1 MYKAD
6 QVFSAKQWNVPN
18 MPNQPCDPNSTNHV
32 FYLLRIR
39 QMGKRQKFLKTSEK
53 EWWLHYRPGRASS
66 GCLLIFVVSKLQR
79 IHKLK
84 PYMIFF
90 LAKLETL
97 TLFFNVD
104 NVSSIATVTHQA
116 GRSNIYT
123 DNSGHQMNTSLKFT
137 LLLALFRSLPTPPTK
152 YLAPYLLRS
161 SQCSPMSHQHCLSSS
176 WGSKNYRFWWHVSS
190 LMKNTVLWL

>member
-1 MYKAD
+1 MSLFSWLWRLKWTFSFKSLWGCSHPYLMNSAGPVAFFFSFPLALRQKQQDNNFKLMYKAD

-84 PYMIFF
+84 PYISGQAWNIDIGFF
-90 LAKLETL
+90 
-97 TLFFNVD
+97 
-104 NVSSIATVTHQA
+104 
-116 GRSNIYT
+116 
-123 DNSGHQMNTSLKFT
+123 
-137 LLLALFRSLPTPPTK
+137 
-152 YLAPYLLRS
+152 
-161 SQCSPMSHQHCLSSS
+161 C
-176 WGSKNYRFWWHVSS
+176 W
-190 LMKNTVLWL
+190 